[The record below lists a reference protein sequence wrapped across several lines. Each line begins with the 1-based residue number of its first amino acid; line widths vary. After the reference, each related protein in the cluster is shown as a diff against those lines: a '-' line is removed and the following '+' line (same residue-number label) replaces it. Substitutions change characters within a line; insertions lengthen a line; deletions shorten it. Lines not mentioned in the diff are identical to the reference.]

1 MGSTRLTAQDTHHE
15 MKQLIN
21 TIPDRPSPGITRTA
35 PTVSNQ
41 DRGDKLT
48 TGNHGIRIRNN
59 VIIGTWN
66 VRTLNGPG
74 KLAEL
79 THELKRYTW
88 HIIGIS
94 EMRWKGTGEISTF
107 EGHKVFYSGMEDKHE
122 QGVRIIVHEN
132 ITKSVIGFQAIS
144 SRILVLRLKATPF
157 NVTIIQAPT
166 TEYSDQEIETFYDKI
181 QNVIQHKAK
190 KDIFIVQGDW
200 NSKVSV
206 DAHKV
211 WEGTCG
217 INCNKITNDRG
228 LRLLEFAS
236 SNELIIANTYGKHK
250 ESRRWTWHSPNH
262 AYYNQIDY
270 ILTKRRFQVSIYNK
284 E

>member
-35 PTVSNQ
+35 LTVSNQ
-41 DRGDKLT
+41 DRGDKLM

-66 VRTLNGPG
+66 VLTLNGPG

-79 THELKRYTW
+79 THELKIYTW

-107 EGHKVFYSGMEDKHE
+107 EGHKVFYCGMEDKHE
-122 QGVRIIVHEN
+122 QGVGIIVHEN
-132 ITKSVIGFQAIS
+132 ITKSIIGFQAIS

-157 NVTIIQAPT
+157 NVTIIQV
-166 TEYSDQEIETFYDKI
+166 YDHRI
-181 QNVIQHKAK
+181 
-190 KDIFIVQGDW
+190 
-200 NSKVSV
+200 
-206 DAHKV
+206 
-211 WEGTCG
+211 
-217 INCNKITNDRG
+217 
-228 LRLLEFAS
+228 
-236 SNELIIANTYGKHK
+236 
-250 ESRRWTWHSPNH
+250 
-262 AYYNQIDY
+262 
-270 ILTKRRFQVSIYNK
+270 
-284 E
+284 